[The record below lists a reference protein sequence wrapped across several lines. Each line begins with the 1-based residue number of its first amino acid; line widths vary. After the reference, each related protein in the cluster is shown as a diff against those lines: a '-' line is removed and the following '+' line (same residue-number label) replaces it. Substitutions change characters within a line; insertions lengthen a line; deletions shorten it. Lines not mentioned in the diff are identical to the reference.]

1 MNKSTLKEAFEIES
15 MYGAFYTGG
24 DIHWTIDGK
33 HIFCQK
39 CGVISVLSVDT
50 GTVIQSLGVTEE
62 EQDEDTIHCFAVN
75 DDNLHILAHC
85 KSSLFKLWNWKENKL
100 IKIWKSIHKGPV
112 VKISFL
118 NRKNLMASGGSD
130 GSIRLWD
137 LQHHTCI
144 NNIKGIQ
151 GVISV
156 LAFHP
161 DIKKELLFGAGDDT
175 KIHGWDINT
184 GQEKIVLS
192 GHFSKVT
199 SLCFHHNGINLISS
213 GRDRVLILWDISSAT
228 SVRVLPVYEGIEG
241 AFIVPNNISFPNCPH
256 ETKAD
261 SIYIASGGEK
271 GVVNIWEMNT
281 GRKCYAQQNS
291 LVSTAKEEGGLSIM
305 HLLYNQVINSFA
317 VVSVDHNIIIHTMNT
332 FECTKQIVGY
342 TDEILD
348 IAYIGN
354 EDSHI
359 ALASNSSDIKLYELN
374 SMNCQLLSG
383 HTDIVL
389 SLATTPANRQLLIS
403 SAKDNSIRIWFM
415 DKETTK
421 MTCIASAI
429 RHTASVGSVIISQLS
444 AKFFASVSQ
453 DSCLKLWSLP
463 ENVATASEHIVMNA
477 THTVL
482 AHQKDINSVTISP
495 NDKFIATGS
504 QDKAAKLWSADDLQ
518 LLGVFNGH
526 RRGVWCVRFSPIDQ
540 VLLTTSA
547 DCTIKIW
554 SLSDLSCLKTL
565 QGHESSVLR
574 AEFMSRGMQLITAG
588 ADGLLKLWSIKTSE
602 CVCTLDKH
610 ENRVWALVVSKDEK
624 HVISGGSDSLLVIWR
639 DVTEEKKTQI
649 AAEKERIILEEQK
662 LANLLQA
669 NELSTALQIA
679 LELERPL
686 QVLRIVEG
694 ILKGESN
701 ELRKTIHEM
710 TPSCKEA
717 LLRCAITWNTNSKN
731 AQAAQ
736 TVIHVL
742 TSEMEI
748 EDLQTTGLLSSLEGM
763 IPYTERHFKRLT
775 RLMQDLHLLT
785 YTVNRMKPHITL
797 NGTDNIRNVT

>member
-1 MNKSTLKEAFEIES
+1 MNKTNLKEAYEVES
-15 MYGAFYTGG
+15 IYGAFYTGG
-24 DIHWTIDGK
+24 DIYWSTDGK
-33 HIFCQK
+33 HLFCQK
-39 CGVISVLSVDT
+39 DSSISILSVEK
-50 GTVIQSLGVTEE
+50 GTIILSLGETDQ
-62 EQDEDTIHCFAVN
+62 EQNEDTIHCFAVT
-75 DDNLHILAHC
+75 DDNLHVLAHY
-85 KSSLFKLWNWKENKL
+85 KSSLFKLWDWRENKV

-118 NRKNLMASGGSD
+118 NKKNVMVSGGSD

-137 LQHHTCI
+137 LQHHACTH
-144 NNIKGIQ
+144 NIKGVQ
-151 GVISV
+151 GVVSV

-175 KIHGWDINT
+175 KIHVWDIST
-184 GQEKIVLS
+184 GQEKMILS

-199 SLCFHHNGINLISS
+199 SLCFHMNGIHVISS

-228 SVRVLPVYEGIEG
+228 SIRVLPVYEGIEEI
-241 AFIVPNNISFPNCPH
+241 FIIPNEITFPNYSSAK
-256 ETKAD
+256 TD
-261 SIYIASGGEK
+261 SIYVASGGEK
-271 GVVNIWEMNT
+271 GIVNIWEMNT
-281 GRKCYAQQNS
+281 GRKIYMQQNS
-291 LVSTAKEEGGLSIM
+291 LVPAAKEEGSLSIM
-305 HLLYNQVINSFA
+305 HLRYNNTTKNFA
-317 VVSVDHNIIIHTMNT
+317 VVSADHNIIIHSMDT
-332 FECTKQIVGY
+332 FECIKQIVGY

-348 IAYIGN
+348 IVYIG
-354 EDSHI
+354 DGGSHI
-359 ALASNSSDIKLYELN
+359 ALASNSSDIKLYELAT
-374 SMNCQLLSG
+374 MNCQLLSG

-389 SLATTPANRQLLIS
+389 SLGVTPANPYLLVS
-403 SAKDNSIRIWFM
+403 SAKDNSIRVWYM

-429 RHTASVGSVIISQLS
+429 RHTASVGSVTISQLS
-444 AKFFASVSQ
+444 TKFFVSVSQ

-463 ENVATASEHIVMNA
+463 ENLAATSEHIAVNA

-504 QDKAAKLWSADDLQ
+504 QDKTAKLWSADDLQ

-565 QGHESSVLR
+565 QGHESSVLK

-588 ADGLLKLWSIKTSE
+588 GDGLLKLWCIKTSE

-610 ENRVWALVVSKDEK
+610 ESRVWALAVSKDEK
-624 HVISGGSDSLLVIWR
+624 YVISGGSDSSLVIWR
-639 DVTEEKKTQI
+639 DVTQERKIKI

-669 NELSTALQIA
+669 NELVAALQVA

-686 QVLRIVEG
+686 QVLRIIEG
-694 ILKGESN
+694 ILKKDAN
-701 ELRKTIHEM
+701 ELKKTIHELK
-710 TPSCKEA
+710 PSSKEA
-717 LLRCAITWNTNSKN
+717 LLRCAVTWNTNSKN

-736 TVIHVL
+736 TVIYVL
-742 TSEMEI
+742 TSEMDI
-748 EDLQTTGLLSSLEGM
+748 EDLQAAGLFSSLEGM

-785 YTVNRMKPHITL
+785 YTINRMKPHITITD
-797 NGTDNIRNVT
+797 TDNIRNVT